1 MNRRIG
7 LVVLFACVVEIPEV
21 ALAQAFPTKPIRVI
35 VPFTAGGTV
44 DPMMRRVAEPLAKG
58 LGQPVL
64 VENKPGG
71 GTVIAIDFAAKS
83 NPDGYTLVIVSNSFT
98 ANHTLVP
105 KLPYDTLKDLRPV
118 GLMTRMPNVL
128 VGNPG
133 VMAKNLGELIAYAKA
148 NPGKLSYASP
158 GNGSVQH
165 LMVESLKSAAGVNIL
180 HVPYRGAA
188 TADLLGGQIDL
199 MVGTLPPLLQHI
211 RSGRIKSFGVANS
224 TRTQAAPELP
234 TVAEQGYL
242 GFDFNAWYGLA
253 APAAV
258 PDQIVARLNTEL
270 VRALSSSEIR
280 KSFVAQGIELI
291 PGTSEELGAH
301 IRSEIAKYAK
311 VIKEA
316 NIKLD

>member
-148 NPGKLSYASP
+148 NPGKLSYAST
-158 GNGSVQH
+158 GNGSVAH

-242 GFDFNAWYGLA
+242 GFDFNSWYGLA